1 MGVNIKQQSDFSFLE
16 EGNNMEEKL
25 QVIIILILYC
35 FHLLA
40 KKGKIRSVRNSH
52 MNKSLQT

>member
-1 MGVNIKQQSDFSFLE
+1 MGVIIKQQSDFSFVE

-40 KKGKIRSVRNSH
+40 KKGKIRSARNSH
-52 MNKSLQT
+52 MNKC